1 MRMQADLLR
10 RAPLFAAMPDR
21 VSAELAARATRRRL
35 KKGQRIL
42 GRGDAMVIVVLTG
55 RLDVVAEAE
64 VNLAGREVVGG
75 VVRSLVPPAVAGV
88 SVAAGAEPTAEL
100 RAAEESEVVVVPA
113 DAVKAALRRY
123 PEAALAAIVHLG
135 GVIGE
140 LSTEVAALRVHG
152 LVERVRHRLRTLA
165 AGRREVAI
173 THAVLAEEVGGTRA
187 NVSRALAR
195 LEREGEIT
203 RRRGRIQLR

>member
-1 MRMQADLLR
+1 VQAELLR
-10 RAPLFAAMPDR
+10 RATLFAAMPGR
-21 VSAELAARATRRRL
+21 VCGELAARATRRRL
-35 KKGQRIL
+35 KKGQRLL
-42 GRGDAMVIVVLTG
+42 GRGDAPVIVLLTG
-55 RLDVVAEAE
+55 RLEVVAEAD
-64 VNLAGREVVGG
+64 G

-88 SVAAGAEPTAEL
+88 SVAAGAAPTAEL
-100 RAAEESEVVVVPA
+100 RAAEDSEVVVVPA

-152 LVERVRHRLRTLA
+152 LVERIRHRLRVLA
-165 AGRREVAI
+165 AGRREVVI
-173 THAVLAEEVGGTRA
+173 THALLAEEVGGTRA

-195 LEREGEIT
+195 LEDEGEIT

>member
-1 MRMQADLLR
+1 
-10 RAPLFAAMPDR
+10 MPDR
-21 VSAELAARATRRRL
+21 VCAELAARATRRRL
-35 KKGQRIL
+35 KKGQRVL
-42 GRGDAMVIVVLTG
+42 GRGDAMVIVLVTG
-55 RLDVVAEAE
+55 RLEVMGEA
-64 VNLAGREVVGG
+64 GG
-75 VVRSLVPPAVAGV
+75 IVRSLLPPAVVGL
-88 SVAAGAEPTAEL
+88 SVAAGAEPTAEM

-152 LVERVRHRLRTLA
+152 LVERVRHRLRALA
-165 AGRREVAI
+165 AGRREVVI
-173 THAVLAEEVGGTRA
+173 THALLAEEVGGTRA

-195 LEREGEIT
+195 LERDGEIT
-203 RRRGRIQLR
+203 RHRGRIQLR